1 LAKACQVGGSLGLRA
16 SDLAAEIIEHEPSMI
31 DLPGIKKYKQIV
43 NIWKNLARHL
53 KICFTG

>member
-1 LAKACQVGGSLGLRA
+1 LGLRA